1 MPQSSRSPL
10 AMSDAEIAS
19 VFERYA
25 RDRDPAD
32 RETLVLRYLR
42 LAQHL
47 ARRYA
52 GGGDGEDLEQVACL
66 GLLKA
71 LDRYDPGRG
80 IAFTTFAVPT
90 ILGELKRHFRDR
102 GWAVHVPRSLQEL
115 AARVDVATEAL
126 TSELGRSPTADEVA
140 ERCKTTTEQV
150 LEAFAARTAH
160 RPDSLDRPL
169 LDGDGDTFASSVGR
183 DDDGFERAERAIDLS
198 LLLSRLS
205 TREQVVLR
213 LRFEHDLVQRDIAE
227 RVGLSQMHVSR
238 ILRQAIATLQEAA
251 AG

>member
-1 MPQSSRSPL
+1 
-10 AMSDAEIAS
+10 
-19 VFERYA
+19 
-25 RDRDPAD
+25 
-32 RETLVLRYLR
+32 
-42 LAQHL
+42 
-47 ARRYA
+47 
-52 GGGDGEDLEQVACL
+52 VACL

-102 GWAVHVPRSLQEL
+102 GWAVHVPRSVQEL
-115 AARVDVATEAL
+115 AARVDAATEAL
-126 TSELGRSPTADEVA
+126 TSELGRSPTADEIA
-140 ERCKTTTEQV
+140 ERCETTAEQV
-150 LEAFAARTAH
+150 LETFAARTAH

-169 LDGDGDTFASSVGR
+169 LDGDGDTFASAVGR

-198 LLLSRLS
+198 LLLAQLS
-205 TREQVVLR
+205 TREQLVLR

-238 ILRQAIATLQEAA
+238 ILRQAIATLQDTA
-251 AG
+251 AGVTTVA